1 MMKLLKVIR
10 CDVCD
15 REYKSDSMFI
25 KDCPNITISLCK
37 KCVKELYN
45 ELERFNSDN
54 NYIMLNQD
62 YNDIMSKDELTNWF
76 VDSVLPN
83 DEPVWTEKHINE
95 LLDNFYV
102 IPKDQ

>member
-1 MMKLLKVIR
+1 
-10 CDVCD
+10 
-15 REYKSDSMFI
+15 
-25 KDCPNITISLCK
+25 
-37 KCVKELYN
+37 
-45 ELERFNSDN
+45 
-54 NYIMLNQD
+54 MLNQD

-102 IPKDQ
+102 ISKDQ

>member
-1 MMKLLKVIR
+1 MNISPIR
-10 CDVCD
+10 CLLNGVGTQLLVYV
-15 REYKSDSMFI
+15 RSVQ
-25 KDCPNITISLCK
+25 KDLH
-37 KCVKELYN
+37 N

-62 YNDIMSKDELTNWF
+62 YNDIISKDELTNWF

>member
-1 MMKLLKVIR
+1 MKLLKVIR
-10 CDVCD
+10 CDICD

-37 KCVKELYN
+37 KCAKELHN
-45 ELERFNSDN
+45 ELEQFNSDN

-76 VDSVLPN
+76 IDSVSTN
-83 DEPVWTEKHINE
+83 EEPVWTEKHIDE